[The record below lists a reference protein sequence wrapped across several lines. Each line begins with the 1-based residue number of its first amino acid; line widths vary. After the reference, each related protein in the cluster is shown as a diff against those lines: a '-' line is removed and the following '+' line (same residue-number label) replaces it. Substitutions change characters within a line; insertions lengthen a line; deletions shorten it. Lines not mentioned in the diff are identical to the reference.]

1 MYEVDDREKS
11 RKRLEQVYRS
21 ERRSFLRQIE
31 ASGVVLSEA
40 EDILQ
45 DAFARALNRL
55 DALLHVQNLSAWM
68 STTIRNRLVD
78 LWRRGRTR
86 RAAGLVELSEELF
99 EAVALDLGL
108 DPLDEFVRDEL
119 VDDLVEAIDALPE
132 KDREVIL
139 AQFFEGT
146 TFRELSERTGVPIE
160 TLSARKR
167 AAIRKLAE
175 MLREWIAE

>member
-1 MYEVDDREKS
+1 MNEADDREQN
-11 RKRLEQVYRS
+11 RRRLEQVYRS

-31 ASGVVLSEA
+31 ASGVVLNEA

-45 DAFARALNRL
+45 DAVARALNRL
-55 DALLHVQNLSAWM
+55 DAVLPVMNLSAW
-68 STTIRNRLVD
+68 IRSAINNRIID

-86 RAAGLVELSEELF
+86 KEAGLVELSEELF
-99 EAVALDLGL
+99 ESVASELGL
-108 DPLDEFVRDEL
+108 NPLDQFVRDEL
-119 VDDLVEAIDALPE
+119 ADAVVEAIDALPDR
-132 KDREVIL
+132 DREVIV
-139 AQFFEGT
+139 AQFFEGS

-167 AAIRKLAE
+167 AAIRKLGA